1 MARPLATAYLDGDYL
16 PLNEARISP
25 LDRGFLFGDGVYEVI
40 PVYAGRL
47 FRFEEH
53 LRRLAYSLDAIRLPD
68 PYSAA
73 RWREV
78 LDGLVARNG
87 GGMQSIYLQ
96 ITRGADTGRDHRFPA
111 NVAPTVFA
119 LSQELAP
126 VPEAWLTGGVAV
138 VAAEDIRW
146 QRCDIKATAL
156 LGNILLRQQ
165 AEDTGAAETL
175 LIRDGCVT
183 EGSSSTL
190 FVVTADGVVRTP
202 PKDNRLLPGITR
214 DLILELA
221 RGAGLACEEA
231 EIPATDLASFPEIWI
246 ASSSREVLAVTRLNG
261 AAVGYG
267 HPGPIWQQVHALFQ
281 RYKKNLAAND

>member
-1 MARPLATAYLDGDYL
+1 MAKPLGIAFVDGQYL

-40 PVYAGRL
+40 PAYDGRL
-47 FRFEEH
+47 FRLDEH

-73 RWREV
+73 RWRQV
-78 LDGLVARNG
+78 LDGLIARNG
-87 GGMQSIYLQ
+87 GGMQSVYLQ
-96 ITRGADTGRDHRFPA
+96 ITRGADAGRDHRFPT

-126 VPEAWLTGGVAV
+126 VPEEWLADGVAV
-138 VAAEDIRW
+138 VTAEDIRW
-146 QRCDIKATAL
+146 RRCDIKSISL

-165 AEDTGAAETL
+165 AEDVGAAETL
-175 LIRDGCVT
+175 LVRDDCVT

-190 FVVTADGVVRTP
+190 FVVTADGTVRTP
-202 PKDNRLLPGITR
+202 PKDSRLLPGITR

-221 RGAGLACEEA
+221 REAGLACEEVD
-231 EIPATDLASFPEIWI
+231 IPASELASLPEVWI
-246 ASSSREVLAVTRLNG
+246 ASSSREVLAVTRIDGTPVGNG
-261 AAVGYG
+261 Y
-267 HPGPIWQQVHALFQ
+267 PGPVWRQVHALFQ
-281 RYKKNLAAND
+281 QYKQRLGAA